1 MKQTE
6 ELFKNGYVSSSGGRG
21 RAYVEGTAFAGT
33 GVGGLGPAGGK
44 QPSSSVVVNNTT
56 NNYNYNTSSKSSSS
70 SSKSS
75 SSSAKKAAD
84 EFKESLDWIEIAI
97 DRVERAIDSLDKTA
111 TNTFL
116 DFAERDGALL
126 QQMQQVTNEIN
137 LQQQAYERYMAEANS
152 VGLSAD
158 WQDKVKNG
166 RIDIEVI
173 TDEGL
178 KEQIDQVQEWYEKAL
193 DAKDTLDDLNITIS
207 ELNKQ
212 RWDTLIDEFDL
223 YLNRIQNS
231 GDMIEEIVN
240 RAEVDGQIISKNYY
254 TELQNNKHAEAEM
267 LREERKRLI
276 ALRDEMVN
284 NGSME
289 VLSEE
294 W

>member
-6 ELFKNGYVSSSGGRG
+6 ELFKNGYVTSGGGRG
-21 RAYVEGTAFAGT
+21 RSYADGTAFSRGSGGFWGGASTGGGSSGT
-33 GVGGLGPAGGK
+33 T
-44 QPSSSVVVNNTT
+44 VVNNTT
-56 NNYNYNTSSKSSSS
+56 NNYNYNTSKPASS
-70 SSKSS
+70 SSKKS

-158 WQDKVKNG
+158 WQDKIKNG

-178 KEQIDQVQEWYEKAL
+178 KEQIDQFREWYEKAL
-193 DAKDTLDDLNITIS
+193 DARDALDDLNITIS

-254 TELQNNKHAEAEM
+254 TELQNNAHAEAEM

-289 VLSEE
+289 VLSDE

>member
-6 ELFKNGYVSSSGGRG
+6 ELFKNGYVSSGGGRG

-44 QPSSSVVVNNTT
+44 QPSASVVVNNTT

-178 KEQIDQVQEWYEKAL
+178 KEQIDQFQEWYFIMPIYL
-193 DAKDTLDDLNITIS
+193 VMNI
-207 ELNKQ
+207 
-212 RWDTLIDEFDL
+212 
-223 YLNRIQNS
+223 
-231 GDMIEEIVN
+231 
-240 RAEVDGQIISKNYY
+240 
-254 TELQNNKHAEAEM
+254 
-267 LREERKRLI
+267 
-276 ALRDEMVN
+276 
-284 NGSME
+284 
-289 VLSEE
+289 
-294 W
+294 

>member
-21 RAYVEGTAFAGT
+21 RAYAQGTAFITGSGGAGRPNSGGT
-33 GVGGLGPAGGK
+33 AVGSPII
-44 QPSSSVVVNNTT
+44 NNNVT
-56 NNYNYNTSSKSSSS
+56 NNYNYNTSKPSSSS
-70 SSKSS
+70 SSSS

-178 KEQIDQVQEWYEKAL
+178 KEQIDQFQEWYFIMPIYLAM
-193 DAKDTLDDLNITIS
+193 NI
-207 ELNKQ
+207 
-212 RWDTLIDEFDL
+212 
-223 YLNRIQNS
+223 
-231 GDMIEEIVN
+231 
-240 RAEVDGQIISKNYY
+240 
-254 TELQNNKHAEAEM
+254 
-267 LREERKRLI
+267 
-276 ALRDEMVN
+276 
-284 NGSME
+284 
-289 VLSEE
+289 
-294 W
+294 